1 MERPIPQQKNP
12 RRLIVA
18 ITGASGAIYG
28 VRALQVLRALPGI
41 ETHLVLSP
49 AGLQTL
55 VAETDLSRRGLEAL
69 ADFVHDHRDIGA
81 SLASGSFTSLG
92 MLIAPCSIKTLSG
105 IAHCF
110 ADNLIVRAAD
120 VCLKERRRVVALL
133 RETPLHLGHIELMER
148 ATRYGVIVMPPV
160 PAFYSKPKTIAD
172 LVDQT
177 VGRALDLF
185 GIETGL
191 IRRWKE
197 KPGAKTR

>member
-1 MERPIPQQKNP
+1 
-12 RRLIVA
+12 
-18 ITGASGAIYG
+18 
-28 VRALQVLRALPGI
+28 
-41 ETHLVLSP
+41 
-49 AGLQTL
+49 
-55 VAETDLSRRGLEAL
+55 
-69 ADFVHDHRDIGA
+69 
-81 SLASGSFTSLG
+81 

-120 VCLKERRRVVALL
+120 VCLKERRPVVALL
-133 RETPLHLGHIELMER
+133 RETPLHLGHIEIMER

-160 PAFYSKPKTIAD
+160 PAFYARPKTIAD

-191 IRRWKE
+191 VRRWKE
-197 KPGAKTR
+197 PGKTPVPRKPQSRENH